1 MPDPRIIRPLPA
13 LAGEFDPKPFLGANL
28 FSRTNN
34 NLVTNNAAM
43 PSTAPKYMDLLAFLH
58 GYGSRT
64 NQSLGGMI
72 NATLSQHGVWSVGFD
87 DNDRFYIEND
97 ANAWTLDFANPS
109 FTGSHLTELGFEG
122 NNIAAVAQPSG
133 AMRVTAPKPWRRG
146 PIQLSYGL
154 GVQIQGQHL
163 GALIDAPRVQ
173 CLPVWVR
180 ERGQMND
187 ADDIYSGLTLE
198 DLDPD
203 TQSRWLVEADGRVS
217 VSFFLDGGYE
227 ILNSAWWR
235 RLGGDGTETPVSEFG
250 TGRHRLTTANPAPC
264 FLASRRGYVNLR
276 RRTTMR
282 DSRQMMTDGSIVSA
296 SMPVVR
302 GWDLT
307 LRLEGPAQ
315 GFDRDHEDHLRAWWD
330 HARGPLTLYPAWG
343 DGDYAPGAMDT
354 RRHVDRLSVDT
365 SARYTSFQT
374 AGADSPDVHFSKRQG
389 GRLLVRLHPSD
400 DQNRRER
407 YELQKDV
414 HQDVVF
420 RLTDDTSR

>member
-28 FSRTNN
+28 YSRTNN
-34 NLVTNNAAM
+34 SLATNNAAM

-64 NQSLGGMI
+64 NQSLGGLM
-72 NATLSQHGVWSVGFD
+72 NARLTGQGTWSVGFD
-87 DNDRFYIEND
+87 ENDKFYIEND
-97 ANAWTLDFANPS
+97 TNAWSLTFVGS
-109 FTGSHLTELGFEG
+109 FSSAAHLTELGFNG
-122 NNIAAVAQPSG
+122 VDIAAVAQPSG
-133 AMRVTAPKPWRRG
+133 AMRVTAPNPWRRG
-146 PIQLSYGL
+146 PVQLPGGIQ
-154 GVQIQGQHL
+154 VQIGGL
-163 GALIDAPRVQ
+163 TYTLLSEAPRVQ

-187 ADDIYSGLTLE
+187 SDDIYSGLTLE
-198 DLDPD
+198 DFDPD
-203 TQSRWLVEADGRVS
+203 PRSRWLVEADGRVS
-217 VSFFLDGGYE
+217 VSFYLEGGYE
-227 ILNSAWWR
+227 ILNNAWWR
-235 RLGGDGTETPVSEFG
+235 RLGGDGTETPASESS

-330 HARGPLTLYPAWG
+330 HARGPLTFYPAWG

-365 SARYTSFQT
+365 SARYNSFQT